1 MLLFTKFNICD
12 IICVMKI
19 KFLSKFVILPLILL
33 LSGVML
39 FACGEKKIDFQYT
52 ISGNGSVVEISENR
66 YTAEADKW
74 HEFVGWYNGNVRFS
88 TEQTITV
95 KSSTPKLQARFSSSA
110 KATADRHLESFYNS
124 YVDEES
130 ENGEYF
136 NYSLNSY
143 GKLVENDVL
152 SSEEVDINGY
162 IDFGS
167 SSDFALTIGDFAIY
181 YVNTTESATIYIQI
195 GEEKYSFA
203 DMGLLTNIF
212 TSLSKP
218 SDYVW
223 SLDNLITNENAS
235 YLVNQYFGIK
245 NSMGFV
251 SAVEN
256 NENSSSLTISFNS
269 VLEFFQNI
277 ADSSVDATTLQKL
290 IHALTCEYENENLPN
305 MTLKIITNYQTS
317 ENKEYVKDIEI
328 EYFVSKDYVIN
339 FNGNKTTIPTMTFNF
354 KINNFDY
361 GYSNQANAISSEILQ
376 SFPEPTVNMIN
387 VHADGELDFLSVVEE
402 SSTIVDKYKIEFDA
416 DLNPLALASFK
427 KGKDV
432 SYYDIEWEKLG
443 FLSFRVYLDP
453 TTAVLDRHNNVSDYI
468 NILID
473 TKNNGANAY
482 VFIGL
487 YNPLTLFTKTYIYNH
502 SFNIPGLI
510 STLEGKNSSETQQVS
525 SNTIMKML
533 MAIIGAGM
541 ELESSTNLNV
551 ILNDLMINLLK
562 SLNVNTEIIDNN
574 LKNTDDG
581 ISLSLAEIRTEI
593 RKYEQEIIRS
603 TLGIGNTDIELDK
616 ILFGDDE
623 KYGITHLAI
632 NMNDTKTDTVVKNQD
647 GKYLSAN
654 GEVITD
660 NFNAQHTL
668 ISEITEILLPSNLE
682 EILALKGSQIT
693 ATQAKLSDG
702 TLTNVH
708 VNNKGKEKPLE
719 LVIEDVQIIDGKVR
733 MLLRFIDYA
742 NSLSSLPKIGDEI
755 YKLAGVPYGLIL
767 YQATI

>member
-1 MLLFTKFNICD
+1 MT
-12 IICVMKI
+12 KI
-19 KFLSKFVILPLILL
+19 KNISKFLFLPLILL
-33 LSGVML
+33 LSGVIL
-39 FACGEKKIDFQYT
+39 FACQKDIDFKYS
-52 ISGNGSVVEISENR
+52 ISGNGAVIESGTNQF
-66 YTAEADKW
+66 TAVADDW
-74 HEFVGWYNGNVRFS
+74 HEFVGWYNGNVKYS
-88 TEQTITV
+88 SNQTISV
-95 KSSTPKLQARFSSSA
+95 KSSTPLLQARFSTSG
-110 KATADRHLESFYNS
+110 KATMNRNLSGLYNT
-124 YVDEES
+124 YVQEES
-130 ENGEYF
+130 QSGEYF
-136 NYSLNSY
+136 NYSMQSNAVTLQEDSRSLDQLN
-143 GKLVENDVL
+143 
-152 SSEEVDINGY
+152 INGY

-212 TSLSKP
+212 TSLSQP
-218 SDYVW
+218 SDDIW
-223 SLDNLITNENAS
+223 SLDNLITKENTS
-235 YLVNQYFGIK
+235 YLINQYFGIK

-290 IHALTCEYENENLPN
+290 IHALTCEYENESLPN

-487 YNPLTLFTKTYIYNH
+487 YNPLTLFTKSYIYNH

-533 MAIIGAGM
+533 MTIIGVGM
-541 ELESSTNLNV
+541 ELESSTNLNDT
-551 ILNDLMINLLK
+551 LNDLMINLLK

-581 ISLSLAEIRTEI
+581 ISLSLAEIRSQI

-632 NMNDTKTDTVVKNQD
+632 NMNDTKTNTVVKNQD

-668 ISEITEILLPSNLE
+668 ISEITEISLPSNPE

-708 VNNKGKEKPLE
+708 VNNKSKEKPLE
-719 LVIEDVQIIDGKVR
+719 LVVEDVQIIDGKVR